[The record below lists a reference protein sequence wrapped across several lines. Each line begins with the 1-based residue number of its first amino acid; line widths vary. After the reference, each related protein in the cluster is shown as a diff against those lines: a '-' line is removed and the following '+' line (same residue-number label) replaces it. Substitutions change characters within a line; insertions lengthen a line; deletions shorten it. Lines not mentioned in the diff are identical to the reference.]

1 VLRLA
6 PVPLYNRFRDV
17 YAAVQALRRTLDA

>member
-6 PVPLYNRFRDV
+6 PVPLYNGFRDV
-17 YAAVQALRRTLDA
+17 YAAVQALKKALDA